1 MYEVHV
7 LFVGYCRPTEGGMLA
22 NCTCTLVKGPK
33 NIIVD
38 TMTPWDG
45 KSLIDA
51 LEQHGIGCDNIDYVI
66 STHGHSDHIGNN
78 NLFLNAKHLVGR
90 CISYKQMYYDD
101 SQFFNSDGVYKI
113 DEDVQIISTPGHTLT
128 DVSIIVK
135 TDKGSIGIVGD
146 LFEKEDDVENESIW
160 LNAGS
165 EDPVSQRKNRKMIME
180 QVDWI
185 IPGHGTMFSTK
196 LYKLKP

>member
-1 MYEVHV
+1 
-7 LFVGYCRPTEGGMLA
+7 
-22 NCTCTLVKGPK
+22 
-33 NIIVD
+33 
-38 TMTPWDG
+38 
-45 KSLIDA
+45 
-51 LEQHGIGCDNIDYVI
+51 
-66 STHGHSDHIGNN
+66 
-78 NLFLNAKHLVGR
+78 
-90 CISYKQMYYDD
+90 
-101 SQFFNSDGVYKI
+101 VYKI